1 MNTTKKMTTKTKTTH
16 TTKVT
21 TTTSKV
27 RPQHRHYM
35 LCLDSSGSMAGGK
48 HRAMSTGV
56 ATFLKEVL
64 RDRDRVTVYSF
75 NREVTVHGEAAA
87 RGYELTGDRDVG
99 SIVARLRCTG
109 RTALYG
115 VIGKA
120 VEDAKAYRGKHR
132 NAVTEVIVFT
142 DGHDTM
148 TGSSKAYP
156 SQKAIT
162 ELVAKPGFADANFVF
177 VGVGSEA
184 AEHLPPLAGKGVKHA
199 HLLLDGAD
207 DAAAVKKAFGKLT
220 TLVKTRVETVTER
233 VVIVKGTKGKAPGK
247 ACNKGL
253 GCPRADCH
261 FVHPAGWAAGK
272 GKGKAPGKAC
282 NKGLGCPRADC
293 HFVHPAG
300 WAAGKGKGKGK
311 VPPCPAGAAKT
322 RLCRRWE
329 KAQLADG
336 EACSF
341 SGCTFA
347 HGPSELRNVPGG
359 GGGGGGGG
367 RAGAGGCAGVR
378 AGGMASR
385 PARPARRPAASTG
398 KAPPP
403 PARGLPSG
411 WAQYADAESG
421 TPYYH
426 CSATGV
432 TQWVLP

>member
-1 MNTTKKMTTKTKTTH
+1 MNTTKKMTTKTTH

-99 SIVARLRCTG
+99 SVVARLRCTG

-132 NAVTEVIVFT
+132 KAVTEVIVFT
-142 DGHDTM
+142 DGYDTM
-148 TGSSKAYP
+148 TGSSKTYP
-156 SQKAIT
+156 SQKGIT

-177 VGVGSEA
+177 VGVGAEA
-184 AEHLPPLAGKGVKHA
+184 AEHLPPLVGKGVKHA

-220 TLVKTRVETVTER
+220 TLVTERVETVTER

-261 FVHPAGWAAGK
+261 FVHPAGWAAGN
-272 GKGKAPGKAC
+272 GKGTA
-282 NKGLGCPRADC
+282 
-293 HFVHPAG
+293 
-300 WAAGKGKGKGK
+300 
-311 VPPCPAGAAKT
+311 PPCPAGAAKT

-336 EACSF
+336 QACSF

-347 HGPSELRNVPGG
+347 HGPSELRKAPV
-359 GGGGGGGG
+359 
-367 RAGAGGCAGVR
+367 GAVA
-378 AGGMASR
+378 R
-385 PARPARRPAASTG
+385 PARRRPAASTG

-432 TQWVLP
+432 TQWALP